1 MEITSGSS
9 RRFLFNLLI
18 MVNSNNKKLMLVT
31 GASRGIG
38 YSTSK
43 LMAEKDAKVI
53 MVARN
58 ENHLNEAAS
67 SIEGETI
74 TFTADVS
81 KKEDLDA
88 IAQFVQKEFGTLDI
102 LVNNAGTNIRKATKD
117 VEDGEFETL
126 INTNLRSAYE
136 LTRKLYPALKNAAQG
151 NVVFM
156 SSVAGLTHLR
166 TGALYAMSKAAMNQL
181 TKNLAAEWAAD
192 GIRVNAIAPW
202 YIATP
207 LAKQVLKN
215 EKYKA
220 EVLSRTPMKR
230 VGEPEEVASVVE
242 FLCSPG
248 AGYITGQTIAVDGGF
263 SIYGF

>member
-1 MEITSGSS
+1 M
-9 RRFLFNLLI
+9 
-18 MVNSNNKKLMLVT
+18 
-31 GASRGIG
+31 
-38 YSTSK
+38 
-43 LMAEKDAKVI
+43 
-53 MVARN
+53 
-58 ENHLNEAAS
+58 
-67 SIEGETI
+67 
-74 TFTADVS
+74 
-81 KKEDLDA
+81 
-88 IAQFVQKEFGTLDI
+88 
-102 LVNNAGTNIRKATKD
+102 
-117 VEDGEFETL
+117 
-126 INTNLRSAYE
+126 NTNLRSAYE
-136 LTRKLYPALKNAAQG
+136 FTRMLYPALKKAKQG
-151 NVVFM
+151 NVIFM

-207 LAKQVLKN
+207 LAKQVLKD

-220 EVLSRTPMKR
+220 EVLSRTPMNR

>member
-1 MEITSGSS
+1 MHLQEKI
-9 RRFLFNLLI
+9 I
-18 MVNSNNKKLMLVT
+18 LVT

-38 YSTSK
+38 LATAQ
-43 LMAEKDAKVI
+43 LFAKRGARVI

-58 ENHLNEAAS
+58 QENLDQAARD
-67 SIEGETI
+67 INGKTV
-74 TFTADVS
+74 TYAADIAKMEDI
-81 KKEDLDA
+81 KKLVAFVTEKFGLLD
-88 IAQFVQKEFGTLDI
+88 V
-102 LVNNAGTNIRKATKD
+102 LVNNAGTNIRKPAKD
-117 VEDGEFETL
+117 VNEGEFEQ
-126 INTNLRSAYE
+126 IMNTNLRSAYE
-136 LTRKLYPALKNAAQG
+136 LTRMFYPVIKKSKQG
-151 NVVFM
+151 NIIFM

-181 TKNLAAEWAAD
+181 TKNLAAEWAED

-202 YIATP
+202 YISTP
-207 LAKQVLKN
+207 LAKEVLKN
-215 EKYKA
+215 EQYKK

-230 VGEPEEVASVVE
+230 VGKPEEVASVVE